1 VKADPGFDE
10 KTWSRL
16 AEMGLLGLP
25 FAEEDGGMGAG
36 PIEVAIVAE
45 EIGRVLAPEPFIETV
60 VLAGGL
66 VAAVGTAEQRG
77 EILGAIS
84 EGATIAVFA
93 HAEPGTR
100 WVPTAEGVAATQ
112 GGDGWTLT
120 GVKEPV
126 PSGARAD
133 VLVVSAAVEGG
144 TGLFLVQGDAAGLT
158 RTGYRTHDGT
168 RAANIRFESTP
179 AVALGAGGDQ
189 TAAIERA
196 LAEARIAYG
205 HEAIGAMD
213 TALRTTA
220 EYLKTR
226 KQFGAGLGVDA
237 DDAAQQPLGRR
248 HVDVAGTGDHVDR
261 LAGARA
267 VAEDGHG
274 LGAADGVDLGDAQ
287 QGTGS
292 EDTGV
297 GQATVVALG
306 RRGDGDRLH
315 PGDLRGDDVHDDAG
329 QQGREPAGHVQPDP
343 PYRDPALGHRA
354 AGNDLGGDVG
364 PPLVGVHRADAGD
377 RLLQRRAQRRVALGQ
392 RAVERGVRHGEVLG
406 VDAVEPGGDL
416 ADGLRTADAHVLAQR
431 SHRRHDGVD
440 VRAGARQQPR
450 QLAGPGQRGSAQVD
464 AGEHGCLR
472 CGRRGCNG
480 GSSG

>member
-1 VKADPGFDE
+1 VNFDYDSEQNDLREAVRGLLTRAYPDSEHRRSVVTSDPGFDE

-36 PIEVAIVAE
+36 PVEVAIVAE

-66 VAAVGTAEQRG
+66 VAAVGTPEQKG

-84 EGATIAVFA
+84 EGTTVAVFA

-100 WVPTAEGVAATQ
+100 WSPTAQGVTATQ
-112 GGDGWTLT
+112 SGNGWTLT

-133 VLVVSAAVEGG
+133 ILVVSAVVEGG
-144 TGLFLVQGDAAGLT
+144 TGLFLVHGAASGLT

-168 RAANIRFESTP
+168 RAANIRFEGTP
-179 AVALGAGGDQ
+179 AVALGTGGDE

-226 KQFGAGLGVDA
+226 KQFGVPLNKFQALTFRAADMYVSLELARSVALWASMVQEAGGDVVSAADRARLQVSRAGRHIGKEAIQLHGGIGVTAEYSVGHYTSRLTAIDHLLGDG
-237 DDAAQQPLGRR
+237 DFAA
-248 HVDVAGTGDHVDR
+248 DR
-261 LAGARA
+261 LAAN
-267 VAEDGHG
+267 VASYETVDP
-274 LGAADGVDLGDAQ
+274 LGA
-287 QGTGS
+287 
-292 EDTGV
+292 
-297 GQATVVALG
+297 
-306 RRGDGDRLH
+306 
-315 PGDLRGDDVHDDAG
+315 
-329 QQGREPAGHVQPDP
+329 
-343 PYRDPALGHRA
+343 PYA
-354 AGNDLGGDVG
+354 
-364 PPLVGVHRADAGD
+364 
-377 RLLQRRAQRRVALGQ
+377 
-392 RAVERGVRHGEVLG
+392 
-406 VDAVEPGGDL
+406 
-416 ADGLRTADAHVLAQR
+416 
-431 SHRRHDGVD
+431 
-440 VRAGARQQPR
+440 
-450 QLAGPGQRGSAQVD
+450 
-464 AGEHGCLR
+464 
-472 CGRRGCNG
+472 
-480 GSSG
+480 

>member
-1 VKADPGFDE
+1 MNFDYDSEQNDLREAVRGLLSRAYSDSEQRRTVVKADPGFDE

-66 VAAVGTAEQRG
+66 VAAVGSAEQKG
-77 EILGAIS
+77 ELVAGIA
-84 EGATIAVFA
+84 EGTTIAVFA

-100 WVPTAEGVAATQ
+100 WTPTAEGVTATQ
-112 GGDGWTLT
+112 SGNGWTLT

-133 VLVVSAAVEGG
+133 VLVVSAVLAGDGAPGG
-144 TGLFLVQGDAAGLT
+144 TGLFLVQGDAAGLE

-168 RAANIRFESTP
+168 RAANVRFAGTP

-226 KQFGAGLGVDA
+226 KQFGVTLNKFQALTF
-237 DDAAQQPLGRR
+237 R
-248 HVDVAGTGDHVDR
+248 
-261 LAGARA
+261 
-267 VAEDGHG
+267 
-274 LGAADGVDLGDAQ
+274 AADMYVSLELAR
-287 QGTGS
+287 S
-292 EDTGV
+292 
-297 GQATVVALG
+297 VALW
-306 RRGDGDRLH
+306 
-315 PGDLRGDDVHDDAG
+315 ASM
-329 QQGREPAGHVQPDP
+329 VQE
-343 PYRDPALGHRA
+343 G
-354 AGNDLGGDVG
+354 GGDVVSAADRARLTVSRTG
-364 PPLVGVHRADAGD
+364 RHIGEEAIQLHGGIGVTAEYSVGHYTSRLTAIDHLLGNGDWAAARLAANVTSYETVDPL
-377 RLLQRRAQRRVALGQ
+377 
-392 RAVERGVRHGEVLG
+392 
-406 VDAVEPGGDL
+406 
-416 ADGLRTADAHVLAQR
+416 
-431 SHRRHDGVD
+431 
-440 VRAGARQQPR
+440 GAPY
-450 QLAGPGQRGSAQVD
+450 A
-464 AGEHGCLR
+464 
-472 CGRRGCNG
+472 
-480 GSSG
+480 